1 MKFRSLLFTLLP
13 ILSSAT
19 SASDP
24 DPLSYRTISPAYTL
38 PKPAN
43 VTTLLDFIASR
54 SDLSKL
60 HASIK
65 QSGGFQEAFDTNP
78 TWKFTFFAPNDE
90 AFNHTGRY
98 FQTFEATPK
107 GKWWLGNTIIHHYVP
122 NTILESSVFNETYQ
136 RFQTGT
142 YLFVGAQ
149 TEGDNLLLN
158 KVARVVESDIPIT
171 NGVVHIIDRILEPSA
186 QIHEADIPWLKQ
198 SFIAGSCSN
207 PALPYC

>member
-1 MKFRSLLFTLLP
+1 MKVTSLVFALVP
-13 ILSSAT
+13 ILASA
-19 SASDP
+19 AE
-24 DPLSYRTISPAYTL
+24 DPLSYRSIDPVYTL
-38 PKPAN
+38 SKPDN
-43 VTTLLDFIASR
+43 VTTLLDFSASR
-54 SDLSKL
+54 SDLNKL
-60 HASIK
+60 HTSIQ

-98 FQTFEATPK
+98 FETFESTPK

-149 TEGDNLLLN
+149 TEGDELVLN